1 MSSPL
6 RSLLAWSHTGT
17 PYRITPNKSSQTVI
31 LSAAKDLHVTA
42 CTFGLKL
49 LQVPGG
55 QGYTVLCLQTCKDLC
70 IVQGTTAGNG
80 QPAAQSKLREL
91 RPRARATCFVP
102 VIRKTQNNRNFRL
115 SHDKL
120 STIGKLTKR
129 KNLNRI
135 ASTEVFCGAT
145 GNRTRDTR
153 IFSPL
158 LYQLS
163 YGTRFCLELPYLSI
177 GIAKVDI
184 IF

>member
-1 MSSPL
+1 MKPAPQLAMASQLLKASCASYAPESHVI
-6 RSLLAWSHTGT
+6 RSL
-17 PYRITPNKSSQTVI
+17 
-31 LSAAKDLHVTA
+31 
-42 CTFGLKL
+42 
-49 LQVPGG
+49 
-55 QGYTVLCLQTCKDLC
+55 
-70 IVQGTTAGNG
+70 
-80 QPAAQSKLREL
+80 E
-91 RPRARATCFVP
+91 
-102 VIRKTQNNRNFRL
+102 
-115 SHDKL
+115 
-120 STIGKLTKR
+120 KR